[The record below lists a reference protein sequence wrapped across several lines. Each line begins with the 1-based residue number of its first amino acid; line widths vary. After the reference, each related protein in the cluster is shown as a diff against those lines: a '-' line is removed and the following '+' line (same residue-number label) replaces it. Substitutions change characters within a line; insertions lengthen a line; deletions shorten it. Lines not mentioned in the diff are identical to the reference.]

1 MSGKRYPEE
10 FKIEAVK
17 QVVDRGYSVSS
28 VATRLDITTHSL
40 YAWIKKYGPDS
51 STNKEQSDAQA
62 EIRRLQKELKRVTD
76 ERDIFKKSRGVLRK
90 AVRLRYAFIRDNI
103 CCWPV
108 RLLCRVLDVHPSGFY
123 AWFKQ
128 PYSQRHQVDLRLTG
142 QIKQFW
148 LESGCVY
155 GYRKIHLDLRD
166 SGQQCGVNRVW
177 RLMNRAGIK
186 AQVGYRSPRAR
197 KGEASIVSPNR
208 LQRQFNPD
216 APDKRWV
223 TDITYIR
230 THEGWLY
237 LAVVVDL
244 FSRKIIG
251 WSMQSRMTKDIVLN
265 ALLMAVWRRNPQKPV
280 LVHSD
285 QGSQYTSHEWQSF
298 LKSHGL
304 EGSMS
309 RRGNCHDN
317 AVAESFFQLLKRER
331 IKKKIYGTREEA
343 RSDIFDYIEMFYNS
357 KRRHGSS
364 NQMSPTE
371 YENQYYQRLGSA
383 RLSVAIQKSVCIRL
397 CCQP

>member
-10 FKIEAVK
+10 FKTEAVK
-17 QVVDRGYSVSS
+17 QVVDRGYSVAS

-90 AVRLRYAFIRDNI
+90 AVRLRYAFIRDNT

-123 AWFKQ
+123 AWLQQ
-128 PYSQRHQVDLRLTG
+128 PHSQRHQADLRLTG

-166 SGQQCGVNRVW
+166 CGQQCGVNRVW
-177 RLMNRAGIK
+177 RLMKRVGIK

-197 KGEASIVSPNR
+197 KGDASIVSPNR

-216 APDKRWV
+216 APDERWV

-265 ALLMAVWRRNPQKPV
+265 ALLMAVWRRNPQKQV

-285 QGSQYTSHEWQSF
+285 QGSQYTSPEWQSF

-371 YENQYYQRLGSA
+371 YENQYYQRLGS
-383 RLSVAIQKSVCIRL
+383 V
-397 CCQP
+397 

>member
-10 FKIEAVK
+10 FKTEAVK
-17 QVVDRGYSVSS
+17 QVVDRGYSVAS

-51 STNKEQSDAQA
+51 SANKEQSDAQA

-76 ERDIFKKSRGVLRK
+76 ERDILKSRGVLRK
-90 AVRLRYAFIRDNI
+90 AVRLRYAFIRDNT

-123 AWFKQ
+123 AWLQQ
-128 PYSQRHQVDLRLTG
+128 PHSQRHQADLRLTG

-177 RLMNRAGIK
+177 RLMKRVGIK

-265 ALLMAVWRRNPQKPV
+265 ALLMAVWRRNPQKQV

-331 IKKKIYGTREEA
+331 IKKKSYGTREEA

-364 NQMSPTE
+364 DQMSPTE
-371 YENQYYQRLGSA
+371 YENQYYQRLGS
-383 RLSVAIQKSVCIRL
+383 V
-397 CCQP
+397 

>member
-17 QVVDRGYSVSS
+17 QVVDRGYSVAS

-90 AVRLRYAFIRDNI
+90 AVRLRYAFIRDNT

-123 AWFKQ
+123 AWLQQ
-128 PYSQRHQVDLRLTG
+128 PHSQRHQADLRLTG

-155 GYRKIHLDLRD
+155 GYSKLHLDLRD

-177 RLMNRAGIK
+177 RLMKRVGIK

-216 APDKRWV
+216 APDERWV

-265 ALLMAVWRRNPQKPV
+265 ALLMAVWRRNPQKQV

-331 IKKKIYGTREEA
+331 IKQKIYGTREEA

-364 NQMSPTE
+364 DQMSPTE
-371 YENQYYQRLGSA
+371 YENQYYQRLGS
-383 RLSVAIQKSVCIRL
+383 V
-397 CCQP
+397 

>member
-17 QVVDRGYSVSS
+17 QVVDRGYSVAS

-40 YAWIKKYGPDS
+40 YSWIKKYGPDS

-76 ERDIFKKSRGVLRK
+76 ERDILKKAVLRK
-90 AVRLRYAFIRDNI
+90 AVRLRYAFIRDNT

-123 AWFKQ
+123 AWLQQ
-128 PYSQRHQVDLRLTG
+128 PHSQRHQADLRLTG

-177 RLMNRAGIK
+177 RLMKRIGIK

-216 APDKRWV
+216 APDERWV

-237 LAVVVDL
+237 LVVVVDL

-265 ALLMAVWRRNPQKPV
+265 ALLMAVWRRNPQKQV

-285 QGSQYTSHEWQSF
+285 QSSQYTSHEWQSF

-364 NQMSPTE
+364 DQMSPTE
-371 YENQYYQRLGSA
+371 YENQYYQRLGS
-383 RLSVAIQKSVCIRL
+383 V
-397 CCQP
+397 

>member
-17 QVVDRGYSVSS
+17 QVVDRGYSVAS

-51 STNKEQSDAQA
+51 SANKEQSDAQA

-90 AVRLRYAFIRDNI
+90 AVRLRYAFIRDNT

-123 AWFKQ
+123 AWLQQ
-128 PYSQRHQVDLRLTG
+128 PHSQRHQADLRLTG

-177 RLMNRAGIK
+177 RLMKRVGIK

-265 ALLMAVWRRNPQKPV
+265 ALLMAVWRRNPQKQV

-331 IKKKIYGTREEA
+331 IKKKSYGTREEA

-364 NQMSPTE
+364 DQMSPTE
-371 YENQYYQRLGSA
+371 YENQYYQRL
-383 RLSVAIQKSVCIRL
+383 
-397 CCQP
+397 

>member
-1 MSGKRYPEE
+1 MKR
-10 FKIEAVK
+10 I
-17 QVVDRGYSVSS
+17 
-28 VATRLDITTHSL
+28 
-40 YAWIKKYGPDS
+40 
-51 STNKEQSDAQA
+51 
-62 EIRRLQKELKRVTD
+62 
-76 ERDIFKKSRGVLRK
+76 
-90 AVRLRYAFIRDNI
+90 
-103 CCWPV
+103 
-108 RLLCRVLDVHPSGFY
+108 
-123 AWFKQ
+123 
-128 PYSQRHQVDLRLTG
+128 
-142 QIKQFW
+142 
-148 LESGCVY
+148 
-155 GYRKIHLDLRD
+155 
-166 SGQQCGVNRVW
+166 
-177 RLMNRAGIK
+177 GIK

-216 APDKRWV
+216 APDERWV

-265 ALLMAVWRRNPQKPV
+265 ALLMAVWRRNPQKQV

-317 AVAESFFQLLKRER
+317 GVVCGRGRNPTLRLWPAIFSGEIDVFPSER
-331 IKKKIYGTREEA
+331 RNMGQEIGR
-343 RSDIFDYIEMFYNS
+343 
-357 KRRHGSS
+357 
-364 NQMSPTE
+364 
-371 YENQYYQRLGSA
+371 
-383 RLSVAIQKSVCIRL
+383 
-397 CCQP
+397 

>member
-51 STNKEQSDAQA
+51 STHKEQSDAQA

-90 AVRLRYAFIRDNI
+90 TVRLRYAFIRDNAR
-103 CCWPV
+103 CWPV

-123 AWFKQ
+123 AWLQQ
-128 PYSQRHQVDLRLTG
+128 PHSQRHRADLRLTG

-177 RLMNRAGIK
+177 RLMKRVGIK

-197 KGEASIVSPNR
+197 KSEASIVSPNR

-216 APDKRWV
+216 APDERWV

-265 ALLMAVWRRNPQKPV
+265 ALLMAVWRRNPQKQV

-364 NQMSPTE
+364 DQMSPTE
-371 YENQYYQRLGSA
+371 YENQYYQRLGS
-383 RLSVAIQKSVCIRL
+383 V
-397 CCQP
+397 

>member
-10 FKIEAVK
+10 FKTEAVK
-17 QVVDRGYSVSS
+17 QVVDLGYSVAS

-76 ERDIFKKSRGVLRK
+76 ERDILKKAGVLRK
-90 AVRLRYAFIRDNI
+90 AVRLRYAFIRDNS

-123 AWFKQ
+123 AWLQQ
-128 PYSQRHQVDLRLTG
+128 PHSQRHQADLRLTG

-155 GYRKIHLDLRD
+155 GYRKIHLDLRE

-177 RLMNRAGIK
+177 RLMKRVGIK
-186 AQVGYRSPRAR
+186 AQVGYRSPRTR

-216 APDKRWV
+216 APDERWV

-265 ALLMAVWRRNPQKPV
+265 ALLMAVWRRNPEKQV

-364 NQMSPTE
+364 EQMSPTE
-371 YENQYYQRLGSA
+371 YENQYYQRLGS
-383 RLSVAIQKSVCIRL
+383 V
-397 CCQP
+397 

>member
-17 QVVDRGYSVSS
+17 QVVDRGYSVAS

-51 STNKEQSDAQA
+51 SANKEQSDAQA

-90 AVRLRYAFIRDNI
+90 AVRLRYAFIRDNT

-123 AWFKQ
+123 AWLQQ
-128 PYSQRHQVDLRLTG
+128 PHSQRHQADLRLTG

-177 RLMNRAGIK
+177 RLMKRVGIK
-186 AQVGYRSPRAR
+186 AQVGYQSPRAR

-265 ALLMAVWRRNPQKPV
+265 ALLMAVWRRNPQKQV

-364 NQMSPTE
+364 DQMSPTE
-371 YENQYYQRLGSA
+371 YENQYYQRLGS
-383 RLSVAIQKSVCIRL
+383 V
-397 CCQP
+397 